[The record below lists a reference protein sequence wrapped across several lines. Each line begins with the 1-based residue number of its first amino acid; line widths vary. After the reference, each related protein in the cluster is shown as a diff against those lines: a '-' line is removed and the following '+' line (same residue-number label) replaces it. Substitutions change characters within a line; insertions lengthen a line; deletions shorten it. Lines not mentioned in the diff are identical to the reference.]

1 MSRRKLDLEMLK
13 MVKSKADAQIT
24 LKATLHS
31 PVRLKKNRYLSGWMM
46 FRNQFCDFHLAT
58 QLFVNV

>member
-24 LKATLHS
+24 LKATLPS
-31 PVRLKKNRYLSGWMM
+31 PVRLKKKS
-46 FRNQFCDFHLAT
+46 
-58 QLFVNV
+58 LFFQVG